1 VAFTGRGRE
10 LMRRAMER
18 NGRIYYWKGEQLSWA
33 AEGRAGGAR
42 PAGGG
47 GFMAERPEEEDVGV
61 GPAHQ

>member
-1 VAFTGRGRE
+1 
-10 LMRRAMER
+10 MRRAMER